1 MSESKMLKLT
11 LLLIKSNSCILL
23 ATVFQNY
30 LVININKTYILF
42 VLKKKTVRNIYL
54 KKNIYTFISNVN
66 QEFDQ
71 SINLSYHT
79 SFNTGADIIL

>member
-1 MSESKMLKLT
+1 MSESKLLKSI
-11 LLLIKSNSCILL
+11 LLPVKSNNCILL

-42 VLKKKTVRNIYL
+42 VLKKTVRNIYL